1 MEFGEVVSV
10 KIVYDR
16 ESGESRGFGF
26 VTFTNPRSAM
36 HAIRDMDGG
45 QIEGRTVRVNEVR
58 KNKGFAPG
66 TFRDRGGDMMIRGGL
81 MSETHINS
89 IRGEFRDREPFRRR
103 RMTPPSRDRAHRT
116 RSPPLQRNNNAH
128 RSRSPILR
136 GSSPVSSPVG
146 TRYQSPSEAKER
158 SRSGRSSVSPVSSEE
173 ANNNNNNNNGETH
186 RKEESVHKGGSL
198 GKLSSRVAG
207 SELKEED
214 TLRQLRDELEKARE
228 NRKEL
233 EDKVASLKEVVEKA
247 DVTIAALQTKSEKLE
262 ESLAAAQKMA
272 TQRQQQLRR
281 LQTGVFHF
289 KLCTERLSNS
299 EREMKA
305 LAALTTLEIE
315 HEPNSKDAG
324 AGGGIGINGHTDGN
338 DQNHVSEL
346 EHYMTTWGHTKS
358 FHGEASTEEEEE
370 YDDDDD
376 DDDCWWL

>member
-1 MEFGEVVSV
+1 MEDVNSVYVGGLSYESSEDTLKKTFMEFGEVVSV

-26 VTFTNPRSAM
+26 VTFTNPRSAT

-58 KNKGFAPG
+58 KNKGFGPG

-81 MSETHINS
+81 ISETHINS

-103 RMTPPSRDRAHRT
+103 RMTPSRDRAHRT

-146 TRYQSPSEAKER
+146 TRCQSPSEAKER

-173 ANNNNNNNNGETH
+173 ANNNNNNGETH

-198 GKLSSRVAG
+198 GKLSSRVAA

-247 DVTIAALQTKSEKLE
+247 DVTIAALQTKSQKLE
-262 ESLAAAQKMA
+262 ESLVAAQKMA
-272 TQRQQQLRR
+272 FQRHSQLKR

-315 HEPNSKDAG
+315 HEPNSKDG
-324 AGGGIGINGHTDGN
+324 VAGGGIGINGHTDGN
-338 DQNHVSEL
+338 DQNHMSEL
-346 EHYMTTWGHTKS
+346 EHYMTT
-358 FHGEASTEEEEE
+358 
-370 YDDDDD
+370 
-376 DDDCWWL
+376 

>member
-1 MEFGEVVSV
+1 MEDVNSVYVGGLSYESSEDTLKKAFMEFGEVVSV

-26 VTFTNPRSAM
+26 VTFTNPRSAV

-66 TFRDRGGDMMIRGGL
+66 AFRDRGGDMMIRGL
-81 MSETHINS
+81 ISETHINN
-89 IRGEFRDREPFRRR
+89 IRGEFRDRDAFRRR

-158 SRSGRSSVSPVSSEE
+158 SRSARSSVSPVSSEE
-173 ANNNNNNNNGETH
+173 ANTDKNEGTH
-186 RKEESVHKGGSL
+186 RKEESVHKGGSM

-214 TLRQLRDELEKARE
+214 TVRQLRDELEKARE

-233 EDKVASLKEVVEKA
+233 EDKVASLKSVVEKA
-247 DVTIAALQTKSEKLE
+247 DVTIAALQTKSQKLE
-262 ESLAAAQKMA
+262 ESLAAAQQMA
-272 TQRQQQLRR
+272 SQRQYQLKR

-315 HEPNSKDAG
+315 HEPNSKEG
-324 AGGGIGINGHTDGN
+324 AAAAAGIGVNGHVDGN
-338 DQNHVSEL
+338 DQNHASEL
-346 EHYMTTWGHTKS
+346 EHYMTT
-358 FHGEASTEEEEE
+358 
-370 YDDDDD
+370 
-376 DDDCWWL
+376 